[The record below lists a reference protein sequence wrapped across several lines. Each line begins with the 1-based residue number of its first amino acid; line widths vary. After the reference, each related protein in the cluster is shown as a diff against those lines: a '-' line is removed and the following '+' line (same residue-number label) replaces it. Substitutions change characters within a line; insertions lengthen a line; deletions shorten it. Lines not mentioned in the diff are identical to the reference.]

1 MNALEQLPLWA
12 DALIAVLLLVS
23 AFTALVGSFAL
34 VRFADFYK
42 RIHGP
47 TKATTLGVG
56 GILIASCIY
65 FSVRGAG
72 LSVHEF
78 LITLFLFLTAPV
90 SAHLLMK
97 AAMHVAQDRAAQY
110 RAAQDY
116 KAVPGKS

>member
-1 MNALEQLPLWA
+1 MSTLENLPLWA
-12 DALIAVLLLVS
+12 DALIAVLLLIS

-56 GILIASCIY
+56 GVLIASCIY

-72 LSVHEF
+72 FSVHEF
-78 LITLFLFLTAPV
+78 LITLFLFLTAPI
-90 SAHLLMK
+90 SAHLLVK
-97 AAMHVAQDRAAQY
+97 AAMHVARDRTGPEQGAKPAE
-110 RAAQDY
+110 
-116 KAVPGKS
+116 P